1 MLFRSKQQK
10 LSPQDRAREWKKS
23 IRQERRGLERSMRKI
38 EREEEKVK
46 LKVKNLMK
54 QGHSDAIMPLVK
66 EIAASKKSRSKL
78 LKTCTQLDSMVRQ
91 IDLQIAQV
99 KVCGTFQKSAEVTK
113 MMNQMVRLPEM
124 QNTMMHLQQ
133 EMEKSGLMEE
143 TIDETMDMMQD
154 DTEAED
160 QELAV
165 KLVYN
170 EIAKETSKQTGKPI
184 EQIPIDQEE
193 LDENPDTVKLAA
205 L

>member
-1 MLFRSKQQK
+1 MFSNKQQK

-23 IRQERRGLERSMRKI
+23 IRSERRGIERSINKI
-38 EREEEKVK
+38 QREEEKTK
-46 LKVKNLMK
+46 LKVKTLMK

-66 EIAASKKSRSKL
+66 EIAASKRSRSKL
-78 LKTCTQLDSMVRQ
+78 LKTCYQLDSMVRQ

-124 QNTMMHLQQ
+124 QATMMHLQE
-133 EMEKSGLMEE
+133 EMMKSGVMEE
-143 TIDETMDMMQD
+143 TIDEAMDMVQED
-154 DTEAED
+154 VEAED

-165 KLVYN
+165 KLVFN
-170 EIAKETSKQTGKPI
+170 SIAAETSKQTGKPI
-184 EQIPIDQEE
+184 EQIPIEQEE
-193 LDENPDTVKLAA
+193 LEENPDTVKLAA

>member
-1 MLFRSKQQK
+1 MFANKQQK